1 LPARLSCWFSIRI
14 AALVGV
20 SQLHH
25 SQGIVPEALRQ
36 RTMTGPANDLCY
48 VLRQLRRSPT
58 FTTAA
63 VVTLIFGIGAHLFGI
78 GILNALLLKPLDVP
92 EPGKL

>member
-1 LPARLSCWFSIRI
+1 MELPARLSCWFSNRI
-14 AALVGV
+14 AAPVGV

-25 SQGIVPEALRQ
+25 SQGIVSEASREFAVARRQ

-58 FTTAA
+58 FTTTA
-63 VVTLIFGIGAHLFGI
+63 VVTLIFGIGANLVVI
-78 GILNALLLKPLDVP
+78 GILNACF
-92 EPGKL
+92 